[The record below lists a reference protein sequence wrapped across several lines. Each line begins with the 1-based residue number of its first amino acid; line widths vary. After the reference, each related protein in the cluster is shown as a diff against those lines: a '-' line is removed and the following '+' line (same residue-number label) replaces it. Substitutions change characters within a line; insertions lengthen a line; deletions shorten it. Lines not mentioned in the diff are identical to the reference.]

1 MVSESSQDVI
11 TGVTQTGVAAYGYC
25 QGKDTCKNAKFEVK
39 EGHSLHVTCKGPSDN
54 KTCEKAKVEVKG
66 SGKATCSGVNCSRL
80 KNGHPKRRLDA
91 AAAPADTDS

>member
-1 MVSESSQDVI
+1 MANH
-11 TGVTQTGVAAYGYC
+11 G

-91 AAAPADTDS
+91 APAPADTDS